1 MRQSKK
7 PKFNLT
13 KVEVRLTELM
23 EEMKQL
29 TRRDDKDDFD
39 QSPP

>member
-1 MRQSKK
+1 MNSSKK

-13 KVEVRLTELM
+13 NVETRLLELM

-29 TRRDDKDDFD
+29 ARGVHKDDID
-39 QSPP
+39 QGSP